1 MCLKSRNSMGTATNV
16 LRASEPEL
24 HACFGFSSDKERG
37 FWFKSLD
44 RTERSVGTLKKLR
57 PYDAE

>member
-1 MCLKSRNSMGTATNV
+1 MGTATNV